1 MKKEIKIVD
10 GYYNNQEVVIDSVS
24 EYEDYYLVHY
34 ADSTEQSKFK
44 INAGELKQEAD
55 EQD

>member
-44 INAGELKQEAD
+44 INAGELKQAAD